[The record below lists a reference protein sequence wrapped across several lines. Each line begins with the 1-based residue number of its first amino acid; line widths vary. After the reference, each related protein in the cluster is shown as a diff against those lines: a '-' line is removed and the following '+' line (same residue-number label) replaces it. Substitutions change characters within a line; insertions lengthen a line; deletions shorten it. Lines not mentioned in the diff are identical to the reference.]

1 MMNNSNWRQAGEGP
15 DYRFTLANERT
26 FLAWVRTALAILAA
40 GVLLEQY
47 SKSFAPEHIVVT
59 IAVGL
64 CMLAASLFAVAYFHW
79 RNVELAMRLKTT
91 LPQSPLLGVLAV
103 AGMVAS
109 ITLVA
114 LLIVSFFEK

>member
-1 MMNNSNWRQAGEGP
+1 MNDFNWRKAGEDP

-40 GVLLEQY
+40 GVLLDQF
-47 SKSFAPEHIVVT
+47 SKNFASEVVVFT

-64 CMLAASLFAVAYFHW
+64 CMLAATLFVVAYVHW
-79 RNVELAMRLKTT
+79 RNVELAMRLNKT
-91 LPQSPLLGVLAV
+91 LPQSPVLGVVSV
-103 AGMVAS
+103 AGMIAS

-114 LLIVSFFEK
+114 LLIVS